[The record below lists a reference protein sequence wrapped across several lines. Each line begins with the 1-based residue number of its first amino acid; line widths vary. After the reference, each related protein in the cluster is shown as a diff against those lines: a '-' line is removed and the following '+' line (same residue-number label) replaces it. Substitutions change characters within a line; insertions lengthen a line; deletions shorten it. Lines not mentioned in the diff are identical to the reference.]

1 MTSVV
6 GVPSFVGMVSVVGGG
21 GSQMPLVIL
30 GGGAT
35 GSSVSA
41 SVAGGGVKL
50 AALEGGVGWGGV
62 SVVATGGGRI
72 TGSRFL
78 DSY

>member
-1 MTSVV
+1 
-6 GVPSFVGMVSVVGGG
+6 
-21 GSQMPLVIL
+21 MPLVIG

-35 GSSVSA
+35 GSSVLA
-41 SVAGGGVKL
+41 SVAVGGVKL
-50 AALEGGVGWGGV
+50 SASEGGVGWGGV

-72 TGSRFL
+72 TGSRKIFALL

>member
-1 MTSVV
+1 
-6 GVPSFVGMVSVVGGG
+6 
-21 GSQMPLVIL
+21 MPPVIS

-50 AALEGGVGWGGV
+50 SASEGGVGWGGV

-72 TGSRFL
+72 AGSRLL
-78 DSY
+78 DSC